1 MNFTAQEIKQLRGR
15 LGWSQAE
22 LARQMKTELAQISAW
37 ELGAAPL
44 GEQYRSQFAQI
55 YHQAEMNADRVQR
68 RPIAEIIMRDRGL
81 SQIHDFDVLDS
92 IAFTVTE
99 GSFENK

>member
-1 MNFTAQEIKQLRGR
+1 VNWTAQEIRQLRCR

-37 ELGAAPL
+37 ELGASPL
-44 GEQYRSQFAQI
+44 GDQYRSRFAQFF
-55 YHQAEMNADRVQR
+55 HQAEMNAERIQR

-81 SQIHDFDVLDS
+81 SQIHDFDVIDS
-92 IAFTVTE
+92 ITVQKVE
-99 GSFENK
+99 SK